1 MRIRKISFLG
11 QDLVLSPKER
21 SKGSCYQEDS
31 IISENVT
38 NPLFEKEGL
47 SILYSS
53 QEGSYSLHQMAK
65 GKGNPSPK
73 AEDDP

>member
-21 SKGSCYQEDS
+21 TKGSCYQEDS
-31 IISENVT
+31 IISENV
-38 NPLFEKEGL
+38 FEKEGL